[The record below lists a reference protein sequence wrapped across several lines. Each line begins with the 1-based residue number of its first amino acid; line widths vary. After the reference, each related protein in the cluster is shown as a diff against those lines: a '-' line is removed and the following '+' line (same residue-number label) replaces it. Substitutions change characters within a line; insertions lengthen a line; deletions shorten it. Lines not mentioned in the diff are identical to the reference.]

1 MLTSSDNDLSRLFLW
16 PLRTLFVGRI
26 ERLSSLSPG
35 AHYVLIGLDG
45 DIDLIVGGR
54 TICARSF
61 LVPAGLRCSGD
72 TRGGRISCCFL
83 DPLGRDFLFHQ
94 PLMKQCEEGVYFNS
108 RLQGD
113 QVSALENVYSQGMDA
128 AQAYSLLSGLLF
140 PSASEDVNDFE
151 VDERIVKI
159 IDVIRTDPS
168 ENISND
174 ELGEVVALS
183 GARLQ
188 RLFKKTTGIPI
199 RRYRLWH
206 RLFVTSSMMAMGST
220 LTDAALAS
228 GFSDSSHL
236 NHVFKDMLG
245 MKPSSVLR
253 QTRQMKIS
261 MGVDN

>member
-1 MLTSSDNDLSRLFLW
+1 MVISSDTELSSLFLW

-26 ERLSSLSPG
+26 GRLSSLSPG

-45 DIDLIVGGR
+45 DIDLMVGER
-54 TICARSF
+54 KICARSF

-72 TRGGRISCCFL
+72 THGGRISCCFL

-108 RLQGD
+108 HLQSE
-113 QVSALENVYSQGMDA
+113 QVSALENVCSQGMDA
-128 AQAYSLLSGLLF
+128 TQAYSLLSGLLF
-140 PSASEDVNDFE
+140 PSSSEDVNEFK

-174 ELGEVVALS
+174 DLGAAVGLS

-220 LTDAALAS
+220 LTDAGLAA

-253 QTRQMKIS
+253 QTRQMKIF
-261 MGVDN
+261 MGSDS

>member
-1 MLTSSDNDLSRLFLW
+1 MAISADNELSSLFLW

-26 ERLSSLSPG
+26 GRLSSLSPG
-35 AHYVLIGLDG
+35 AHAVLVGLDG
-45 DIDLIVGGR
+45 DMDLIVGDYQF
-54 TICARSF
+54 CARSF
-61 LVPAGLRCSGD
+61 LVPAGLRFTGD
-72 TRGGRISCCFL
+72 AHGGRIACCFL

-94 PLMKQCEEGVYFNS
+94 PLMKHCEEGVYFHS
-108 RLQGD
+108 RRQAE
-113 QVSALENVYSQGMDA
+113 QVAALESVYSQGGDA
-128 AQAYSLLSGLLF
+128 TQAYQLLLDLLF
-140 PSASEDVNDFE
+140 PSISEKFNDFK

-159 IDVIRTDPS
+159 IEVIRTDPS

-174 ELGEVVALS
+174 ELGAVVGLS

-188 RLFKKTTGIPI
+188 RLFKEATGIPI

-220 LTDAALAS
+220 LTDAALAA

-253 QTRQMKIS
+253 QTRQMKIF
-261 MGVDN
+261 MGSDS